1 MPAARLHRRPW
12 PLGREARRAP
22 RPSSWIFRARPLP
35 QPDQV
40 RTLFVPVLC
49 PLGDTLFA
57 TPALRALRRRFPR
70 AEVTALAWASNA
82 ELLRGHPA
90 VDRLW
95 VAESPLDLA
104 HWLVTCQEARF
115 DLAVGLSNAGSWL
128 AAFSGARWRTGFG
141 AQSLGLF
148 YNLPAPDRRDVHAVD
163 YALAVARAT
172 GAEPEEEATPDV
184 HPSPADRR
192 WARRFERRFRRPG
205 RPLVALH
212 PGGRFF
218 PQKRWPAASFARL
231 ARELEERRGARLVV
245 VGGADDAAAGEEIV
259 AALARREDG
268 CNLAGR
274 LGLLRTAALLA
285 RVDLFVG
292 NDSSPLHLAAAVG
305 TPTLALFG
313 PTDPR
318 NFAPRGERHRLL
330 RAGLECSPCIH
341 WMGGA
346 REYLAS
352 RRYQEEA
359 PAECMLRITPER
371 VLAEAEAQLERW
383 GLKG

>member
-12 PLGREARRAP
+12 LPEKDGRRPRRAP
-22 RPSSWIFRARPLP
+22 AWLFRPPSLP
-35 QPDQV
+35 HPAQV
-40 RTLFVPVLC
+40 RTLFAPVLC

-57 TPALRALRRRFPR
+57 TPALRALRQRFPS
-70 AEVTALAWASNA
+70 AELTVLAWSSNA
-82 ELLRGHPA
+82 ELLEGNPA

-163 YALAVARAT
+163 YALAVARAA
-172 GAEPEEEATPDV
+172 GAEAAGEPSPEV
-184 HPSPADRR
+184 YPSPADRR
-192 WARRFERRFRRPG
+192 WARRFERRFRLPG

-218 PQKRWPAASFARL
+218 PQKRWPADHFARL
-231 ARELEERRGARLVV
+231 AAALEARRGARLVV
-245 VGGADDAAAGEEIV
+245 VGGPDDAAAGEAIL
-259 AALARREDG
+259 AALERPEDG
-268 CNLAGR
+268 RNLAGR
-274 LGLLRTAALLA
+274 VGLRRTAALLA

-292 NDSSPLHLAAAVG
+292 NDSAPLHLAAAVG

-330 RAGLECSPCIH
+330 RVEMECAPCIH
-341 WMGGA
+341 WMGGTL
-346 REYLAS
+346 EYLAS
-352 RRYQEEA
+352 RRHQEEV

-371 VLAEAEAQLERW
+371 VLAEAERQLDRW
-383 GLKG
+383 GLRG